1 MERKKSPLY
10 KVFDCVDLL
19 ENIIV
24 GVALVGM
31 FFTIMAQIIGRLIAH
46 PFPWTEE
53 TTRYLFIWMMF
64 IALAA
69 GFNKAESSRVVLL
82 LNAGPNWLKRFSELL
97 YAVIVIGFFG
107 FMVVFGWELVM
118 QQKML
123 NEMGTALRIPM
134 TIVGLCVPFSGVL
147 GMVGTVQSF
156 LEYRGNVTIPDK
168 LNAET
173 GGISAERTESQAEE
187 KRGGNES

>member
-10 KVFDCVDLL
+10 KFFDFVNIL
-19 ENIIV
+19 EDVVV

-31 FFTIMAQIIGRLIAH
+31 FLTIMFQIVGRLVAH

-64 IALAA
+64 VALAS

-82 LNAGPNWLKRFSELL
+82 LNIGPKWLKKLSEVL

-107 FMVVFGWELVM
+107 FMIVYGSELVK
-118 QQKML
+118 QQMML

-134 TIVGLCVPFSGVL
+134 TLIGVCVPLSGIL
-147 GMVGTVQSF
+147 GIVGTVQSF
-156 LEYRGNVTIPDK
+156 LEYRGNVAIADGK
-168 LNAET
+168 
-173 GGISAERTESQAEE
+173 GGEES
-187 KRGGNES
+187 

>member
-1 MERKKSPLY
+1 MERKKSSLSTL
-10 KVFDCVDLL
+10 FDFVERL

-31 FFTIMAQIIGRLIAH
+31 FFTIIAQIVGRLLAH

-64 IALAA
+64 IALAS
-69 GFNKAESSRVVLL
+69 GFNKAESSRVVIFLEM
-82 LNAGPNWLKRFSELL
+82 GPLWLKKFSKVL

-107 FMVVFGWELVM
+107 FMTVYGAELVM
-118 QQKML
+118 QQIMM

-134 TIVGLCVPFSGVL
+134 TVVGVCVPLSGIL
-147 GMVGTVQSF
+147 GIIGTVQSF
-156 LEYRGNVTIPDK
+156 MEYNGNIAISDK
-168 LNAET
+168 E
-173 GGISAERTESQAEE
+173 GRD
-187 KRGGNES
+187 KK

>member
-10 KVFDCVDLL
+10 KVFDMVNIL
-19 ENIIV
+19 EDVVV

-31 FFTIMAQIIGRLIAH
+31 FFTIMFQIIGRLIAH

-64 IALAA
+64 VALAS

-82 LNAGPNWLKRFSELL
+82 LNIGPGWLKKLSQVL
-97 YAVIVIGFFG
+97 YAIIVIGFFG
-107 FMVVFGWELVM
+107 FMVIYGAELVK
-118 QQKML
+118 QQMML

-134 TIVGLCVPFSGVL
+134 TIIGFCVPLSGVL
-147 GMVGTVQSF
+147 GIVGTIQSF
-156 LEYRGNVTIPDK
+156 LEYRGNIAIEDRK
-168 LNAET
+168 
-173 GGISAERTESQAEE
+173 GGE
-187 KRGGNES
+187 KS

>member
-10 KVFDCVDLL
+10 KIFDCVDLI

-82 LNAGPNWLKRFSELL
+82 LNVGPKWLKKFSELL
-97 YAVIVIGFFG
+97 YAVIVVGFFG
-107 FMVVFGWELVM
+107 FMVIYGFELVG
-118 QQKML
+118 QQAML

-134 TIVGLCVPFSGVL
+134 TVVGVCVPLSGIL
-147 GMVGTVQSF
+147 GIIGTVQSF
-156 LEYRGNVTIPDK
+156 LEYRGNVAIP
-168 LNAET
+168 ET
-173 GGISAERTESQAEE
+173 KEAKEGGSDQ
-187 KRGGNES
+187 

>member
-10 KVFDCVDLL
+10 KIFDCVDLI

-69 GFNKAESSRVVLL
+69 GFNKAESSRVSLF
-82 LNAGPNWLKRFSELL
+82 LNLGPRWLKKFSEVL
-97 YAVIVIGFFG
+97 YAVAVIGFFG
-107 FMVVFGWELVM
+107 FMVIYGFELVK
-118 QQKML
+118 QQMML

-134 TIVGLCVPFSGVL
+134 TLVGVCVPISGIL
-147 GMVGTVQSF
+147 GIIGTVQSF
-156 LEYRGNVTIPDK
+156 LEYKGNLVIPDGK
-168 LNAET
+168 EKKE
-173 GGISAERTESQAEE
+173 GGSDR
-187 KRGGNES
+187 